1 MKLFLK
7 ILVVLCLIYSCK
19 KKTKSSN
26 SDSPKLYTF
35 NSLKADRDT
44 IQKGNVTNI
53 KADFSGSGICSWGAS
68 AGDIFGSGNIIL
80 FGASSC
86 CSGNHTIT
94 CTLTDSNKNT
104 ESKAIVIK
112 VN

>member
-7 ILVVLCLIYSCK
+7 ILIALFFIYSCK
-19 KKTKSSN
+19 KKPKSSTV
-26 SDSPKLYTF
+26 DSAKLYTF
-35 NSLKADRDT
+35 ISLKADRDS

-53 KADFSGSGICSWGAS
+53 KADFSGSGTCSWAAS

-94 CTLTDSNKNT
+94 CTLADSNKNT
-104 ESKAIVIK
+104 ESKSIVIK